1 MKKYIVLVV
10 TTLILTGLAG
20 CSMTKNRYNHYGVV
34 KYLENKYDDK
44 FEYYETYGGTL
55 FDSDSWKKFICTS
68 EKYPGKHILVIYDV
82 KYKKYHD
89 NYLDIKYARQV
100 DELFDSMLSEVFGE
114 NTYCFPHYEDE
125 DIDGSVSEFDGDTT
139 FEQYIAMKRLF
150 LYSFVKSDK
159 SNEEIQGIVTQML
172 DLVGLPGTQDLYPAE
187 LSGGM
192 KKRVGLA
199 RAIAVNP
206 EIVLYDEPTAGLDPI
221 MSRNISRLIKK
232 TQEQLH
238 VTSVLVT
245 HDMQSAFYAAD
256 RVAMLYEGHI
266 VAIGTAEEMKNST
279 NPIVK
284 AFIEGREIKEQVI
297 K

>member
-1 MKKYIVLVV
+1 MAEAVISLRQLNITFGTHTVLDNIDLDVYKGETLAVLGPSGTGKSTVLRSMIGLLEPNGGQIFIQGEDVSGLDEDGWNRLRMKMGMVFQYS
-10 TTLILTGLAG
+10 A
-20 CSMTKNRYNHYGVV
+20 
-34 KYLENKYDDK
+34 
-44 FEYYETYGGTL
+44 L
-55 FDSDSWKKFICTS
+55 FDFLT
-68 EKYPGKHILVIYDV
+68 
-82 KYKKYHD
+82 
-89 NYLDIKYARQV
+89 
-100 DELFDSMLSEVFGE
+100 
-114 NTYCFPHYEDE
+114 
-125 DIDGSVSEFDGDTT
+125 VSENVAFGLRQHTD
-139 FEQYIAMKRLF
+139 
-150 LYSFVKSDK
+150 KSD
-159 SNEEIQGIVTQML
+159 EEIQGIVTQML
-172 DLVGLPGTQDLYPAE
+172 DLVGLPDTQDLYPAE

>member
-1 MKKYIVLVV
+1 MAEAVISLRQLNITFGTHTVLDNIDLDVYKGETLAVLGPSGTGKSTVLRSMIGLLEPNGGQIFIQGEDVSGLDEDGWNRLRMKMGMVFQYS
-10 TTLILTGLAG
+10 A
-20 CSMTKNRYNHYGVV
+20 
-34 KYLENKYDDK
+34 
-44 FEYYETYGGTL
+44 L
-55 FDSDSWKKFICTS
+55 FDFLT
-68 EKYPGKHILVIYDV
+68 V
-82 KYKKYHD
+82 
-89 NYLDIKYARQV
+89 
-100 DELFDSMLSEVFGE
+100 GE
-114 NTYCFPHYEDE
+114 NVAFGLRQHT
-125 DIDGSVSEFDGDTT
+125 
-139 FEQYIAMKRLF
+139 
-150 LYSFVKSDK
+150 DK

>member
-1 MKKYIVLVV
+1 MAEAVISLRQLNITFGTHTVLDNIDLDVYKGETLAVLGPSGTGKSTVLRSMIGLLEPDGGQIFIQGEDVSGLDEDGWNRLRMKMGMVFQYS
-10 TTLILTGLAG
+10 A
-20 CSMTKNRYNHYGVV
+20 
-34 KYLENKYDDK
+34 
-44 FEYYETYGGTL
+44 L
-55 FDSDSWKKFICTS
+55 FDFLT
-68 EKYPGKHILVIYDV
+68 V
-82 KYKKYHD
+82 
-89 NYLDIKYARQV
+89 
-100 DELFDSMLSEVFGE
+100 GE
-114 NTYCFPHYEDE
+114 NVAFGLRQHTD
-125 DIDGSVSEFDGDTT
+125 
-139 FEQYIAMKRLF
+139 
-150 LYSFVKSDK
+150 KSD
-159 SNEEIQGIVTQML
+159 EEIQGIVTQML

-284 AFIEGREIKEQVI
+284 AFREGREIKEQVI

>member
-1 MKKYIVLVV
+1 MAEVVISLRQLNITFGTHTVLDNIDLDVYKGETLAVLGPSGTGKSTVLRSMIGLLEPNGGQIFIQGEDVSGLDEDGWNRLRMKMGMVFQYS
-10 TTLILTGLAG
+10 A
-20 CSMTKNRYNHYGVV
+20 
-34 KYLENKYDDK
+34 
-44 FEYYETYGGTL
+44 L
-55 FDSDSWKKFICTS
+55 FDFLT
-68 EKYPGKHILVIYDV
+68 V
-82 KYKKYHD
+82 
-89 NYLDIKYARQV
+89 
-100 DELFDSMLSEVFGE
+100 GE
-114 NTYCFPHYEDE
+114 NVAFGLRQHTD
-125 DIDGSVSEFDGDTT
+125 
-139 FEQYIAMKRLF
+139 
-150 LYSFVKSDK
+150 KSD
-159 SNEEIQGIVTQML
+159 EEIQGIVTQML
-172 DLVGLPGTQDLYPAE
+172 DLVGLPDTQDLYPAE

>member
-1 MKKYIVLVV
+1 MAEAVISLRQLNITFGTHTVLDNIDLDVYKGETLAVLGPSGTGKSTVLRSMIGLLEPNGGQIFIQGEDVSGLDEDGWNRLRMKMGMVFQYS
-10 TTLILTGLAG
+10 A
-20 CSMTKNRYNHYGVV
+20 
-34 KYLENKYDDK
+34 
-44 FEYYETYGGTL
+44 L
-55 FDSDSWKKFICTS
+55 FDFLT
-68 EKYPGKHILVIYDV
+68 V
-82 KYKKYHD
+82 
-89 NYLDIKYARQV
+89 
-100 DELFDSMLSEVFGE
+100 GE
-114 NTYCFPHYEDE
+114 NVAFGLRQHTD
-125 DIDGSVSEFDGDTT
+125 
-139 FEQYIAMKRLF
+139 
-150 LYSFVKSDK
+150 KSD
-159 SNEEIQGIVTQML
+159 EEIQGIVTQML
-172 DLVGLPGTQDLYPAE
+172 ELVGLPGTQNLYPAE

>member
-1 MKKYIVLVV
+1 MAEAVISLRQLNITFGTHTVLDNIDLDVYKGETLAVLGPSGTGKSTVLRSMIGLLEPNGGQIFIQGEDVSGLDEDGWNLLRMKMGMVFQYS
-10 TTLILTGLAG
+10 A
-20 CSMTKNRYNHYGVV
+20 
-34 KYLENKYDDK
+34 
-44 FEYYETYGGTL
+44 L
-55 FDSDSWKKFICTS
+55 FDFLT
-68 EKYPGKHILVIYDV
+68 V
-82 KYKKYHD
+82 
-89 NYLDIKYARQV
+89 
-100 DELFDSMLSEVFGE
+100 GE
-114 NTYCFPHYEDE
+114 NVAFGLRQHTD
-125 DIDGSVSEFDGDTT
+125 
-139 FEQYIAMKRLF
+139 
-150 LYSFVKSDK
+150 KSD
-159 SNEEIQGIVTQML
+159 EEIQGIVTQML
-172 DLVGLPGTQDLYPAE
+172 DLVGLPDTQDLYPAE

>member
-1 MKKYIVLVV
+1 MAEAVISLRQLNITFGTHTVLDNIDLDVYKGETLAVLGPSGTGKSTVLRSMIGLLEPNGGQIFIQGEDVSGLDEDGWNRLRMKMGMVFQYS
-10 TTLILTGLAG
+10 A
-20 CSMTKNRYNHYGVV
+20 
-34 KYLENKYDDK
+34 
-44 FEYYETYGGTL
+44 L
-55 FDSDSWKKFICTS
+55 FDFLT
-68 EKYPGKHILVIYDV
+68 V
-82 KYKKYHD
+82 
-89 NYLDIKYARQV
+89 
-100 DELFDSMLSEVFGE
+100 GE
-114 NTYCFPHYEDE
+114 NVAFGLRQHT
-125 DIDGSVSEFDGDTT
+125 
-139 FEQYIAMKRLF
+139 
-150 LYSFVKSDK
+150 DK

-266 VAIGTAEEMKNST
+266 VAIGTAEDMKNST

>member
-1 MKKYIVLVV
+1 MAEAVISLRQLNITFGTHTVLDNIDLDVYKGETLAVLGPSGTGKSTVLRSMIGLLEPNGGQIFIQGEDVSGLDEDGWNRLRMKMGMVFQYS
-10 TTLILTGLAG
+10 A
-20 CSMTKNRYNHYGVV
+20 
-34 KYLENKYDDK
+34 
-44 FEYYETYGGTL
+44 L
-55 FDSDSWKKFICTS
+55 FDFLT
-68 EKYPGKHILVIYDV
+68 V
-82 KYKKYHD
+82 
-89 NYLDIKYARQV
+89 
-100 DELFDSMLSEVFGE
+100 GE
-114 NTYCFPHYEDE
+114 NVAFGLRQHT
-125 DIDGSVSEFDGDTT
+125 
-139 FEQYIAMKRLF
+139 
-150 LYSFVKSDK
+150 DK
-159 SNEEIQGIVTQML
+159 SNEEIQGIVTQKL

>member
-1 MKKYIVLVV
+1 MAEAVISLRQLNITFGTHTVLDNIDLDVYKGETLAVLGPSGTGKSTVLRSMIGLLEPNGGQIFIQGEDVSGLDEDGWNRLRMKMGMVFQYS
-10 TTLILTGLAG
+10 A
-20 CSMTKNRYNHYGVV
+20 
-34 KYLENKYDDK
+34 
-44 FEYYETYGGTL
+44 L
-55 FDSDSWKKFICTS
+55 FDFLT
-68 EKYPGKHILVIYDV
+68 V
-82 KYKKYHD
+82 
-89 NYLDIKYARQV
+89 
-100 DELFDSMLSEVFGE
+100 GE
-114 NTYCFPHYEDE
+114 NVAFGLRQHTD
-125 DIDGSVSEFDGDTT
+125 
-139 FEQYIAMKRLF
+139 
-150 LYSFVKSDK
+150 KSD
-159 SNEEIQGIVTQML
+159 EEIQGIVTQML
-172 DLVGLPGTQDLYPAE
+172 DLVGLPDTQDLYPAE

-266 VAIGTAEEMKNST
+266 VAIGTAEEMKSST

>member
-1 MKKYIVLVV
+1 MAEAVISLRQLNITFGTHTVLDNIDLDVYKGETLAVLGPSGTGKSTVLRSMIGLLEPNGGQIFIQGEDVSGLDEDVWNRLRMKMGMVFQYS
-10 TTLILTGLAG
+10 A
-20 CSMTKNRYNHYGVV
+20 
-34 KYLENKYDDK
+34 
-44 FEYYETYGGTL
+44 L
-55 FDSDSWKKFICTS
+55 FDFLT
-68 EKYPGKHILVIYDV
+68 V
-82 KYKKYHD
+82 
-89 NYLDIKYARQV
+89 
-100 DELFDSMLSEVFGE
+100 GE
-114 NTYCFPHYEDE
+114 NVAFGLRQHTD
-125 DIDGSVSEFDGDTT
+125 
-139 FEQYIAMKRLF
+139 
-150 LYSFVKSDK
+150 KSD
-159 SNEEIQGIVTQML
+159 EEIQGIVTQML
-172 DLVGLPGTQDLYPAE
+172 DLVGLPDTQDLYPAE

>member
-1 MKKYIVLVV
+1 MAEAVISLRQLNITFGTHTVLDNIDLDVYKGETLAVLGPSGTGKSTVLRSMIGLLEPNGGQIFIQGEDVSGLDEDGWNRLRMKMGMVFQYS
-10 TTLILTGLAG
+10 A
-20 CSMTKNRYNHYGVV
+20 
-34 KYLENKYDDK
+34 
-44 FEYYETYGGTL
+44 L
-55 FDSDSWKKFICTS
+55 FDFLT
-68 EKYPGKHILVIYDV
+68 V
-82 KYKKYHD
+82 
-89 NYLDIKYARQV
+89 
-100 DELFDSMLSEVFGE
+100 GE
-114 NTYCFPHYEDE
+114 NVAFGLRQHT
-125 DIDGSVSEFDGDTT
+125 
-139 FEQYIAMKRLF
+139 
-150 LYSFVKSDK
+150 DK
-159 SNEEIQGIVTQML
+159 SNEEIHGIVTQML

>member
-1 MKKYIVLVV
+1 MAEVVISLRQLNITFGTHTVLDNIDLDVYKGETLAVLGPSGTGKSTVLRSMIGLLEPNGGQIFIQGEDVSGLDEDGWNRLRMKMGMVFQYS
-10 TTLILTGLAG
+10 A
-20 CSMTKNRYNHYGVV
+20 
-34 KYLENKYDDK
+34 
-44 FEYYETYGGTL
+44 L
-55 FDSDSWKKFICTS
+55 FDFLT
-68 EKYPGKHILVIYDV
+68 V
-82 KYKKYHD
+82 
-89 NYLDIKYARQV
+89 
-100 DELFDSMLSEVFGE
+100 GE
-114 NTYCFPHYEDE
+114 NVAFGLRQHT
-125 DIDGSVSEFDGDTT
+125 
-139 FEQYIAMKRLF
+139 
-150 LYSFVKSDK
+150 DK

>member
-1 MKKYIVLVV
+1 MAEAVISLRQLNITFGTHTVLDNIDLDVYKGETLAVLGPSGTGKSTVLRSMIGLLEPNGGQIFIQGEDVSGLDEDGWNLLRMKMGMVFQYS
-10 TTLILTGLAG
+10 A
-20 CSMTKNRYNHYGVV
+20 
-34 KYLENKYDDK
+34 
-44 FEYYETYGGTL
+44 L
-55 FDSDSWKKFICTS
+55 FDFLT
-68 EKYPGKHILVIYDV
+68 V
-82 KYKKYHD
+82 
-89 NYLDIKYARQV
+89 
-100 DELFDSMLSEVFGE
+100 GE
-114 NTYCFPHYEDE
+114 NVAFGLRQHT
-125 DIDGSVSEFDGDTT
+125 
-139 FEQYIAMKRLF
+139 
-150 LYSFVKSDK
+150 DK

>member
-1 MKKYIVLVV
+1 MAEAVISLRQLNITFGTHTVLDNIDLDVYKGETLAVLGPSGTGKSTVLRSMIGLLEPDGGQIFIQGEDVSGLDEDGWNRLRMKMGMVFQYS
-10 TTLILTGLAG
+10 A
-20 CSMTKNRYNHYGVV
+20 
-34 KYLENKYDDK
+34 
-44 FEYYETYGGTL
+44 L
-55 FDSDSWKKFICTS
+55 FDFLT
-68 EKYPGKHILVIYDV
+68 V
-82 KYKKYHD
+82 
-89 NYLDIKYARQV
+89 
-100 DELFDSMLSEVFGE
+100 GE
-114 NTYCFPHYEDE
+114 NVAFGLLQHTD
-125 DIDGSVSEFDGDTT
+125 
-139 FEQYIAMKRLF
+139 
-150 LYSFVKSDK
+150 KSD
-159 SNEEIQGIVTQML
+159 EEIQGIVTQML

>member
-1 MKKYIVLVV
+1 MAEAVISLRQLNITFGTHTVLDNIDLDVYKGETLAVLGPSGTGKSTVLRSLIGLLEPDGGQVFIQGEDVSGLDEDGWNRLRMKMGMVFQYS
-10 TTLILTGLAG
+10 A
-20 CSMTKNRYNHYGVV
+20 
-34 KYLENKYDDK
+34 
-44 FEYYETYGGTL
+44 L
-55 FDSDSWKKFICTS
+55 FDFLT
-68 EKYPGKHILVIYDV
+68 V
-82 KYKKYHD
+82 
-89 NYLDIKYARQV
+89 
-100 DELFDSMLSEVFGE
+100 GE
-114 NTYCFPHYEDE
+114 NVAFGLRQHTD
-125 DIDGSVSEFDGDTT
+125 
-139 FEQYIAMKRLF
+139 
-150 LYSFVKSDK
+150 KSD
-159 SNEEIQGIVTQML
+159 EEIQGIVTQML
-172 DLVGLPGTQDLYPAE
+172 DLVGLPGTQNLYPAE

-266 VAIGTAEEMKNST
+266 AAICTA
-279 NPIVK
+279 
-284 AFIEGREIKEQVI
+284 
-297 K
+297 

>member
-1 MKKYIVLVV
+1 MAEAVISLRQLNITFGTHTVLDNIDLDVYKGETLAVLGPSGTGKSTVLRSMIGLLEPNGGQIFIQGEDVSGLDEDGWNRLRMKMGMVFQYS
-10 TTLILTGLAG
+10 A
-20 CSMTKNRYNHYGVV
+20 
-34 KYLENKYDDK
+34 
-44 FEYYETYGGTL
+44 L
-55 FDSDSWKKFICTS
+55 FDFLT
-68 EKYPGKHILVIYDV
+68 V
-82 KYKKYHD
+82 
-89 NYLDIKYARQV
+89 
-100 DELFDSMLSEVFGE
+100 GE
-114 NTYCFPHYEDE
+114 NVAFGLRQHT
-125 DIDGSVSEFDGDTT
+125 
-139 FEQYIAMKRLF
+139 
-150 LYSFVKSDK
+150 DK
-159 SNEEIQGIVTQML
+159 SNEEIQDIVTQML

-279 NPIVK
+279 NQIVK

>member
-1 MKKYIVLVV
+1 MAEAVISLRQLNITFGTHTVLDNIDLDVYKGETLAVLGPSGTGKSTVLRSMIGLLEPNGGQIFIQGEDVSGLDEDGWNRLRMKMGMVFQYS
-10 TTLILTGLAG
+10 A
-20 CSMTKNRYNHYGVV
+20 
-34 KYLENKYDDK
+34 
-44 FEYYETYGGTL
+44 L
-55 FDSDSWKKFICTS
+55 FDFLT
-68 EKYPGKHILVIYDV
+68 V
-82 KYKKYHD
+82 
-89 NYLDIKYARQV
+89 
-100 DELFDSMLSEVFGE
+100 GE
-114 NTYCFPHYEDE
+114 NVAFGLRQHTD
-125 DIDGSVSEFDGDTT
+125 
-139 FEQYIAMKRLF
+139 
-150 LYSFVKSDK
+150 KSD
-159 SNEEIQGIVTQML
+159 EEIQGIVTQML

-279 NPIVK
+279 NLIVK

>member
-1 MKKYIVLVV
+1 MAEAVISLRQLNITFGTHTVLDNIDLDVYKGETLAVLGPSGTGKSTVLRSMIGLLEPNGGQIFIQGEDVSGLDEDGWNRLRMKMGMVFQYS
-10 TTLILTGLAG
+10 A
-20 CSMTKNRYNHYGVV
+20 
-34 KYLENKYDDK
+34 
-44 FEYYETYGGTL
+44 L
-55 FDSDSWKKFICTS
+55 FDFLT
-68 EKYPGKHILVIYDV
+68 V
-82 KYKKYHD
+82 
-89 NYLDIKYARQV
+89 
-100 DELFDSMLSEVFGE
+100 GE
-114 NTYCFPHYEDE
+114 NVAFGLRQHTD
-125 DIDGSVSEFDGDTT
+125 
-139 FEQYIAMKRLF
+139 
-150 LYSFVKSDK
+150 KSD
-159 SNEEIQGIVTQML
+159 EEIQAIVTQML